1 MGYPIFVSP
10 QGARRA
16 EPTHLSHTRGFEH
29 HSNAA
34 VRQKGDAKNSK
45 KGFTLIEVMI
55 SLSILSIALV
65 VLLGLRNQGITLAAR
80 SRYIIE
86 ATLLARQKV
95 TEVSA
100 EGFPELGEKKGDF
113 GTDFPQ
119 YTWRQDVVQTPFNVV
134 REILLEVVW
143 KENNREVSLGV
154 TTYLFNRGTKA
165 RSLAPISES

>member
-1 MGYPIFVSP
+1 MNLGVKRDPFC
-10 QGARRA
+10 
-16 EPTHLSHTRGFEH
+16 HLDTANG
-29 HSNAA
+29 
-34 VRQKGDAKNSK
+34 K

-55 SLSILSIALV
+55 ALSILSIALV

-80 SRYIIE
+80 SRHIIE

-113 GTDFPQ
+113 GIDFPQ

-134 REILLEVVW
+134 REIMLEVLW
-143 KENNREVSLGV
+143 KENNREISLAV
-154 TTYLFNRGTKA
+154 TTYLFDRGTKA

>member
-1 MGYPIFVSP
+1 
-10 QGARRA
+10 
-16 EPTHLSHTRGFEH
+16 
-29 HSNAA
+29 
-34 VRQKGDAKNSK
+34 
-45 KGFTLIEVMI
+45 
-55 SLSILSIALV
+55 
-65 VLLGLRNQGITLAAR
+65 
-80 SRYIIE
+80 
-86 ATLLARQKV
+86 LLARQKV

-119 YTWRQDVVQTPFNVV
+119 YSWRQDVVQTPFNVV

-154 TTYLFNRGTKA
+154 TTYLFNRGTKT